1 MNIFISETLL
11 LTTTNKKTKGDKMA
25 YYIKNPQNN
34 PIDNLLNSWLQ
45 EIVDDKTSLTQR
57 NSNVISTEHFVEIQI
72 ETTGLTKENV
82 TIDIQDGVLSV
93 SYDHKD
99 VEQVQYTQQQIF
111 IDSFINKYKLKNNM
125 DQDNIS
131 ATMLNGLLYI
141 KIPKIKNKI
150 TSKIKIT

>member
-1 MNIFISETLL
+1 
-11 LTTTNKKTKGDKMA
+11 MA

-34 PIDNLLNSWLQ
+34 PIDNLLDSWLK